1 MSKHFVSTRHM
12 TITTGAAEPAKPV
25 RGAIG
30 KGGGKPL
37 HYPMDS
43 DEAFKKRLKRYIREQ
58 AAEREAAEAALEARR
73 AETAAVPA

>member
-1 MSKHFVSTRHM
+1 MSKHFTSTRNM
-12 TITTGAAEPAKPV
+12 TITTGAADAAKPQ
-25 RGAIG
+25 GIIG

-58 AAEREAAEAALEARR
+58 AAEEAAAEAALEARR
-73 AETAAVPA
+73 AEAAAVPA